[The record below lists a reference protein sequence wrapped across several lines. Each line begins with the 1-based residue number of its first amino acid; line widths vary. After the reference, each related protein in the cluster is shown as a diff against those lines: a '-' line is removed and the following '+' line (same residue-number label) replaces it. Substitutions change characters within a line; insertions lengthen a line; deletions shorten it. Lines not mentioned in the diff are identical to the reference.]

1 MTMTWENINKS
12 IYFKENIVKIYMY
25 VHKKC
30 EGNVILYI
38 STLVSRLFCLNKKSY
53 VLYRQ
58 WRGSAR
64 VRLSVHY
71 EFER

>member
-30 EGNVILYI
+30 ECNVILYI
-38 STLVSRLFCLNKKSY
+38 STLLSRLFCLNKKSY
-53 VLYRQ
+53 VLYR
-58 WRGSAR
+58 
-64 VRLSVHY
+64 L
-71 EFER
+71 